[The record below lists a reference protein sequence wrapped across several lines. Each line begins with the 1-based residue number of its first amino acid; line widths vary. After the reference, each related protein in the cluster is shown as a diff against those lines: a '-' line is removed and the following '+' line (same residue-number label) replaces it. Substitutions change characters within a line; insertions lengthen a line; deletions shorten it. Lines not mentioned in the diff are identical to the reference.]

1 MNQYVPFMTSHPK
14 SLVAAS
20 RKLIVEKVIEALS
33 EQGIQVFY
41 LDGKE
46 IYSKETFLTKVA
58 EVMRFPSYFGANWD
72 AFEECVSD
80 LTWYPAREY
89 ILIYERPD
97 IFAQADPTNWQT
109 GLDILRAVEEYWQTR
124 NTPLNIFLLN

>member
-1 MNQYVPFMTSHPK
+1 MNQYVPFMTSYPK

-46 IYSKETFLTKVA
+46 IYNKETFLTKVA
-58 EVMRFPSYFGANWD
+58 KVMKFPSYFGANWD
-72 AFEECVSD
+72 AFEECITD
-80 LTWYPAREY
+80 LTWYPAKEY
-89 ILIYERPD
+89 VLIYERPE
-97 IFAQADPTNWQT
+97 IFAQADPINWQT
-109 GLDILRAVEEYWQTR
+109 GLDILRTAEEYWQTR
-124 NTPLNIFLLN
+124 NTPLNVFLLN

>member
-1 MNQYVPFMTSHPK
+1 MNQYVPFMTSYPK
-14 SLVAAS
+14 SLAAAS

-46 IYSKETFLTKVA
+46 IYNKETFLTKVA
-58 EVMRFPSYFGANWD
+58 KVMKFPSYFGVNWD
-72 AFEECVSD
+72 AFEECVTD
-80 LTWYPAREY
+80 LTWYPAKEY

-109 GLDILRAVEEYWQTR
+109 GLDILRAAEEYWQTR
-124 NTPLNIFLLN
+124 NTPLNVFLLN